1 MLIAVDEIYG
11 KGISLDLNPA
21 AAGLNNY
28 PKSIFIQ
35 LLRSCIL
42 SVIMFRRFTHPA
54 INIQLL
60 RSFFSVPLQILK
72 GFNVNSSR

>member
-1 MLIAVDEIYG
+1 MLIAIDEIYG
-11 KGISLDLNPA
+11 KGIFLDLNPA

-42 SVIMFRRFTHPA
+42 SVIMFLMFTPPV
-54 INIQLL
+54 INIEL
-60 RSFFSVPLQILK
+60 RWS
-72 GFNVNSSR
+72 